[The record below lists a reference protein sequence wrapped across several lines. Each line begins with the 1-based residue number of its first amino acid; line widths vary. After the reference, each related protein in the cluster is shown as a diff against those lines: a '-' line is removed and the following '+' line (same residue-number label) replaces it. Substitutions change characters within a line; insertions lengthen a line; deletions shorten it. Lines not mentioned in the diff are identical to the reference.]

1 MLTAYTDAY
10 NVNTCKRT
18 DPAMD
23 MEPDCFSTTVCQNG
37 GTAVYESNIC
47 WCECTVDWQ
56 GDFDCSKPTM
66 AVGDLPP
73 GSDICKFVSGY
84 AAFILGGNLKLAYLD
99 LLRKTG

>member
-1 MLTAYTDAY
+1 MLTGYTDAY

-18 DPAMD
+18 DPAME

-47 WCECTVDWQ
+47 WCECTDDWQ

-73 GSDICKFVSGY
+73 GSDICKFVRGY
-84 AAFILGGNLKLAYLD
+84 EVFIFVG
-99 LLRKTG
+99 

>member
-1 MLTAYTDAY
+1 MLTGYTDAY
-10 NVNTCKRT
+10 DVNTCKRT
-18 DPAMD
+18 DPAME

-47 WCECTVDWQ
+47 WCECTDDWQ

-73 GSDICKFVSGY
+73 GSDICKFVRGC
-84 AAFILGGNLKLAYLD
+84 AAFTLGGNL
-99 LLRKTG
+99 